1 MPAGTNDR
9 LAVLIDAENAQAS
22 LVGELLAEISRYGVA
37 SVKRAYGDW
46 TTATLRGWK
55 AHLHRHAIQ
64 PIQQFTYTTG
74 KNASDSALIIDA
86 MDLLHSGNFDGFCL
100 VSSDS
105 DFTRLATRL
114 RESGVAV
121 YGFGESKT
129 PEPFVSACDRFIF
142 TEILK
147 QEHVGKSAPAGL
159 AGLPLEA
166 VLAQAVEASLRDDGW
181 SQLAAVGAYLGK
193 AHPSFDSRNYGYSKL
208 SELVRGQSFLDV
220 SETPSDDDS
229 GNVLIRVRMKGSS
242 RLPRF
247 RIQRRTPEARSAEP
261 TKTP

>member
-129 PEPFVSACDRFIF
+129 PSRSCRRAIA
-142 TEILK
+142 
-147 QEHVGKSAPAGL
+147 SS
-159 AGLPLEA
+159 
-166 VLAQAVEASLRDDGW
+166 SLRFSSRSTWARRLLPDWPDCRSKRCSP
-181 SQLAAVGAYLGK
+181 SQ
-193 AHPSFDSRNYGYSKL
+193 SRRACATTAGRSL
-208 SELVRGQSFLDV
+208 LRWGRTSARRTRRSTRATTG
-220 SETPSDDDS
+220 TPS
-229 GNVLIRVRMKGSS
+229 
-242 RLPRF
+242 
-247 RIQRRTPEARSAEP
+247 
-261 TKTP
+261 